1 MTRIGRINTDFIYLR
16 KSVKSASSAF
26 YKKNKTMTTSEIKFN
41 VTLDDN
47 KLPEAIT
54 WKASDAGMDKEES
67 CKAIMLAVWDTK
79 TESTLKIDLWTKEMK
94 VDEMKKFFHQ
104 TLLSMSETLKRSIS
118 EDKMA
123 ADMKDFCEH
132 FAEKLKIL
140 QKKP

>member
-1 MTRIGRINTDFIYLR
+1 
-16 KSVKSASSAF
+16 
-26 YKKNKTMTTSEIKFN
+26 MTTSEIKFN
-41 VTLDDN
+41 VTLDNN
-47 KLPEAIT
+47 KLPESIT

-123 ADMKDFCEH
+123 ADLKDFCEH
-132 FAEKLKIL
+132 FAEKLELL